1 MELEAELGAC
11 RERCKELEWKLT
23 RSNTSLEHQTKE
35 LSQAREALLKL
46 QKAKA
51 EEVKELRRAHRRE
64 LDEMIVTFEKRR
76 SEWAPR
82 AASKLAQAG
91 AGGGAGAG
99 GAGYYF
105 RQGASNTTTTST
117 MSSPPPPCADPKSS

>member
-23 RSNTSLEHQTKE
+23 RANTSLEHQTKE

-46 QKAKA
+46 QKSKA
-51 EEVKELRRAHRRE
+51 EEVKDLRRSHRRE
-64 LDEMIVTFEKRR
+64 LDEMIVMFEKRR

-82 AASKLAQAG
+82 AATKLAQAG
-91 AGGGAGAG
+91 GGGGRGLVRSRRTQKA
-99 GAGYYF
+99 
-105 RQGASNTTTTST
+105 ASTVLCSHL
-117 MSSPPPPCADPKSS
+117 S